1 MVSKRWLRRTDFV
14 LIGAVAA
21 ILIISLIT
29 IGSATHI
36 NNPSDERYWYVE
48 RQGIFTIMNVAVA
61 IFLMNF
67 DYHSRFSDSMQA
79 ISSSFPSHRT
89 LYTNLTPA
97 EPALTPSLCPLV
109 YDTGVRG

>member
-67 DYHSRFSDSMQA
+67 DYKILGRYGNK
-79 ISSSFPSHRT
+79 
-89 LYTNLTPA
+89 LYIFNIIM
-97 EPALTPSLCPLV
+97 SN
-109 YDTGVRG
+109 